1 MYHMAGGQRSKFDNI
16 SILVFLFSRTGS
28 ILQCLFSVCV
38 SVCLCV
44 RHKRDMS
51 QLRPNGKAQDS
62 DFLHAYSYDTQELY
76 RVKFLT
82 SEICEGHLRSKRVK
96 NSSFW
101 SKFRITF
108 RDPIFSIQTYI
119 IPLSNIRYTVLTL
132 KAIKGHQRSNRG
144 QIQKTYLV
152 MQFFQNIFI

>member
-16 SILVFLFSRTGS
+16 SFLVFLFSRTGS

-76 RVKFLT
+76 RVKILT
-82 SEICEGHLRSKRVK
+82 SEICEGHLRSKKIK
-96 NSSFW
+96 NRSFW
-101 SKFRITF
+101 SKFRITL
-108 RDPIFSIQTYI
+108 REPIFSIQTYI
-119 IPLSNIRYTVLTL
+119 ITLSNISNSVLTL

-152 MQFFQNIFI
+152 MHFFQNIFI

>member
-16 SILVFLFSRTGS
+16 SIFVFLFSRTGS
-28 ILQCLFSVCV
+28 ILQCLFSVCL
-38 SVCLCV
+38 SV

-76 RVKFLT
+76 QVNFLT

>member
-1 MYHMAGGQRSKFDNI
+1 MYHMAGGQRSEFDNI

-76 RVKFLT
+76 QVNFLT

-101 SKFRITF
+101 PKFRITF
-108 RDPIFSIQTYI
+108 RDTIFSIQTYI

-132 KAIKGHQRSNRG
+132 KAIKGHRRSYRG
-144 QIQKTYLV
+144 HI
-152 MQFFQNIFI
+152 